1 MNFRQFVYRNTMR
14 NKPLYLAYFLSTL
27 VSVMVFF
34 TFSTMAFHPILQS
47 GVSQNLKVGMLGSAV
62 LIFGFSFFFVI
73 YSLNIFLQS
82 RKKEFGLLLIQGMSM
97 KQLRRMISLETLVI
111 GFWSIIFGSLL
122 GVGFSQLILFAAKQL
137 IGVNFDAYF
146 PVKAIVLTIVS
157 FSLLF
162 LVSSGVAQFQLPKQ
176 TIQQLLKADEQGKGA
191 ITFSKV
197 KSVIA
202 FLLLAIGYTIA
213 LLSQGMTVIMAF
225 LPVLVMVVIG
235 TFMLFSQLS
244 VQIIEGLKKHLS
256 FFWKKR
262 NLVVFSDLAFRM
274 KDNARSFFLITIV
287 STVAFVAVG
296 TLYGVQAI
304 FLGVMNYIPYD
315 FQAPTEQ
322 PYIQKVDQ
330 TLSSLHITAEK
341 ASYTDYADEQ
351 QTTIH
356 ASDYN
361 KVAKLLGKETLSP
374 KTNEA
379 IQLQAAGSKSTV
391 ASVKQVTIGQQTLS
405 VTSEKTTAIVPV
417 YQGTF
422 VVSDEVQLT
431 GTANSSTIW
440 LTKDATE
447 SQKIAAG
454 KQLADTPIIS
464 AIAYNKDATLK
475 GYAPTLF
482 VGIFVS
488 LVFIVSTG
496 SFLYFRLYSDLANDT
511 QKYRMIYRL
520 GLSRKELK
528 KMVYRQVG
536 ILFFIPLVVALAHSI
551 VALLAMYHLFSLTM
565 QAAAIEVLAVFV
577 CVHVLYYILA
587 SRLYFNSIANAIGMA
602 DK

>member
-73 YSLNIFLQS
+73 YSLSIFLQS

-137 IGVNFDAYF
+137 IGVNFAAYF
-146 PVKAIVLTIVS
+146 PVEAIVLTIVS

-176 TIQQLLKADEQGKGA
+176 TIQQLLKADEQGKGT

-225 LPVLVMVVIG
+225 LPVLVVVVIG

-304 FLGVMNYIPYD
+304 FLGVMNYTPYD

-454 KQLADTPIIS
+454 KQLANTLIIS

-488 LVFIVSTG
+488 LVFIVSAG

-577 CVHVLYYILA
+577 CVHVFYYILA
-587 SRLYFNSIANAIGMA
+587 SRLYFRSIANAIGMA